1 MLCKKCKNEIPDNA
15 IFCQWCGT
23 RQIKERKKK
32 EAIKVPKP
40 RQLASGSWFIQMRLG
55 GVSVPV
61 NAHSEADCIRLATA
75 IKTEYMSG
83 KRKFTPALDMTLCEA
98 IESYINSKS
107 NVLSPSTLRGY
118 KIIKKHRFDKHM
130 GTKLK
135 EIRDWQ
141 SIVNEEA
148 SLVSAKTVA
157 NAWGLVAATLH
168 FHNIPFDEPSLPM
181 VPRNERPWLDYEQI
195 EIFIKA
201 IRGNKYELPA
211 LLALSSF
218 RCSEILGLRLDNVDF
233 KNECITIR
241 ETIVL
246 NSENKLVVKPTAKN
260 SSSQRVVPILIPR
273 LLRLLELV
281 PQDTDFIVTCR
292 ENILFVNINKVCSDA
307 GLPLVG
313 VHGLRHSF
321 ASLCYHLNIPEEMCM
336 RYGGWSN
343 PGVLRRIYTH
353 LSGQD
358 KQKWDESIRAFYAD
372 IDTKAG
378 T

>member
-61 NAHSEADCIRLATA
+61 NAHSEAECIRLATA

-83 KRKFTPALDMTLCEA
+83 KRKFTPALELTLREA

-118 KIIKKHRFDKHM
+118 NIIKKHRFDKHM

-141 SIVNEEA
+141 SIVNDEA
-148 SLVSAKTVA
+148 SLASAKTVA

-181 VPRNERPWLDYEQI
+181 IPRSERPWLDYEQI
-195 EIFIKA
+195 EVFIKT

-211 LLALSSF
+211 LLALSSC
-218 RCSEILGLRLDNVDF
+218 RCSEILGIRSSNIDLE
-233 KNECITIR
+233 NECITIR
-241 ETIVL
+241 ETIVPD
-246 NSENKLVVKPTAKN
+246 SDNKWVIKTTAKN
-260 SSSQRVVPILIPR
+260 NTSQRSVPILIPR
-273 LLRLLELV
+273 LRRLLEII
-281 PQDTDFIVTCR
+281 PNDNSFIVTCR
-292 ENILFVNINKVCSDA
+292 APTLFRNINKVCSHA

-336 RYGGWSN
+336 SYGGWSN
-343 PGVLRRIYTH
+343 RNTLHRIYTH
-353 LSGQD
+353 LAEKD
-358 KQKWDESIRAFYAD
+358 KQKWNESIRTFYAD
-372 IDTKAG
+372 IDTKSGA
-378 T
+378 